1 MSGVNFENIITSPTS
16 PDFDG
21 LETEDQDVQY
31 ESDQDGF
38 FGDFCLMCGIR
49 CLGGHA
55 YCSTYCQQFEVN
67 SSVASTASSVIS
79 LGHHSSTTSAPAP
92 LVKNSL
98 MTLPSPPSTA
108 SSASS
113 TSGYSARPPR
123 STARPTS
130 RPPPSPSIKAT
141 LAGPS
146 LSDSSVALPVSGPG
160 RHASH
165 ALRQAL
171 GTLSVLNS
179 ESHWEPIRRASVPV
193 PSNWLKSLVTSRK
206 ENEEPRPKMRSRSE
220 SIESISLMTYCIW
233 DPNTL
238 SSLVPFCLVFIL
250 HLMHTIFS
258 HSIQKIA
265 KTQNGLLLNHHFF
278 SHSILSIPLSK
289 PEQKVKM
296 CFKQR

>member
-1 MSGVNFENIITSPTS
+1 MTKMSGVNFENMINSPTS
-16 PDFDG
+16 PDFHG
-21 LETEDQDVQY
+21 LETEDKDVQY

-67 SSVASTASSVIS
+67 SSVASTASSIIS
-79 LGHHSSTTSAPAP
+79 LGHHSSAIPSLAP
-92 LVKNSL
+92 LINDSL
-98 MTLPSPPSTA
+98 MALPSPPSTA

-113 TSGYSARPPR
+113 TSDHPTRPPR
-123 STARPTS
+123 STPRPTS

-179 ESHWEPIRRASVPV
+179 ESHWEPIRRASVPIS
-193 PSNWLKSLVTSRK
+193 SNWLKSLVTSRK

-220 SIESISLMTYCIW
+220 SIESISLMTYCI
-233 DPNTL
+233 
-238 SSLVPFCLVFIL
+238 
-250 HLMHTIFS
+250 
-258 HSIQKIA
+258 
-265 KTQNGLLLNHHFF
+265 
-278 SHSILSIPLSK
+278 
-289 PEQKVKM
+289 
-296 CFKQR
+296 